1 MLFLHKVAFEILCF
15 VVCFFWVMIQM
26 EPGALS
32 DGEALDVGKGQS
44 QESGCWS
51 TGLGHQCGGGASLR
65 GLCFLHPVWIVV
77 IFPVME
83 QSGE

>member
-1 MLFLHKVAFEILCF
+1 MT
-15 VVCFFWVMIQM
+15 W
-26 EPGALS
+26 
-32 DGEALDVGKGQS
+32 ALDVGKGQS

-51 TGLGHQCGGGASLR
+51 TEGTGSPVRGWGLPR